1 MYAFTQDL
9 PITTDIYARII
20 ERLGTSPPDGCILHA
35 VIRIDGGLRYIDI
48 WESREE
54 CDRFLEERVHPI
66 LQAAFSAAG
75 AALPRAE
82 PERTELEVIDLMV
95 FPPAQVAV
103 V

>member
-9 PITTDIYARII
+9 PITADVYARIMKGV
-20 ERLGTSPPDGCILHA
+20 GTAPPDGCVLHA

-48 WESREE
+48 WDSQAA

-75 AALPRAE
+75 AALPQE
-82 PERTELEVIDLMV
+82 PDRTEMELIDLNV
-95 FPPAQVAV
+95 FPPTPVAV

>member
-9 PITTDIYARII
+9 PITTDVYERIMKGV
-20 ERLGTSPPDGCILHA
+20 GTAPADGCILHA
-35 VIRIDGGLRYIDI
+35 VIRIDGGLRYIDV
-48 WESREE
+48 WESREA

-75 AALPRAE
+75 AALPGE
-82 PERTELEVIDLMV
+82 PDRIEVELVDLNV
-95 FPPAQVAV
+95 FPPAPVAV